1 MGALR
6 CGKSRAG
13 GQLEQEALASHA
25 GCNAVTPGDNKRGT
39 AVHATPDGAALE
51 APPAKRAATGGVNE
65 ARERQKAELAAE
77 LQRKEAELAAARAEL
92 KRRQQGAQ
100 SDA

>member
-1 MGALR
+1 M
-6 CGKSRAG
+6 
-13 GQLEQEALASHA
+13 
-25 GCNAVTPGDNKRGT
+25 TPGDNKRGT
-39 AVHATPDGAALE
+39 AVHATPDGAAPE

>member
-1 MGALR
+1 MEERILALLGENRGSMMPAIKGVVQGQWLDEPWPGAL
-6 CGKSRAG
+6 
-13 GQLEQEALASHA
+13 E
-25 GCNAVTPGDNKRGT
+25 NAYKC
-39 AVHATPDGAALE
+39 
-51 APPAKRAATGGVNE
+51 GVNE